1 MASKFKK
8 DDKVQVICGKD
19 KGKVSKILKIIPKAN
34 KVLMEGVGIVKR
46 HTKPNKL
53 NPEGGIISKEMPID
67 MSNIMHVDPKTNTV
81 TRIGFKLTDEGKRV
95 RYSKKSGELIDNKKA

>member
-8 DDKVQVICGKD
+8 DDRVQVIYGKN
-19 KGKVSKILKIIPKAN
+19 KGKVSKILKVIPKTN
-34 KVLMEGVGIVKR
+34 KALIEGVGIVKR

-67 MSNIMHVDPKTNTV
+67 MSNIMHVDPKTNAV
-81 TRIGFKLTDEGKRV
+81 TRIGFKLTDQGQKV

>member
-8 DDKVQVICGKD
+8 NDKIKVISGKD
-19 KGKVSKILKIIPKAN
+19 KGKVSKILKVMPKIN
-34 KVLMEGVGIVKR
+34 KVLIEGVGIVKR

-53 NPEGGIISKEMPID
+53 NPEGGVIQKEMPINV
-67 MSNIMHVDPKTNTV
+67 SNIMHLDPKTNAT
-81 TRIGFKLTDEGKRV
+81 TRIGFKFTDDGKKV